1 MTTQI
6 SITDAE
12 LNIMKILWQKGPLT
26 SSQIFAEMKDCGTG
40 NRNTQKT
47 LLLRLVNKG
56 AVEYEELTKNSY
68 IYAPLIKQEEYI
80 NDSRKSFLEKVFD
93 GSAKEM
99 MLNFVKEE
107 AITKDDLQEL
117 IKMIGEK

>member
-1 MTTQI
+1 MDMRI

-12 LNIMKILWQKGPLT
+12 LSIMKILWEKGSLP

-56 AVEYEELTKNSY
+56 AVQYEELTKNSY
-68 IYAPLIKQEEYI
+68 LYSPLIKQEEYI
-80 NDSRKSFLEKVFD
+80 NDSRKSFLEKLFD
-93 GSAKEM
+93 GSTKKM
-99 MLNFVKEE
+99 MLNFVKEK
-107 AITKDDLQEL
+107 AISKADLQEL
-117 IKMIGEK
+117 IKMIEEK

>member
-1 MTTQI
+1 MQI

-26 SSQIFAEMKDCGTG
+26 SAQIFAELKDCGTG

-56 AVEYEELTKNSY
+56 AVSYSELENKSY
-68 IYAPLIKQEEYI
+68 LYSALIKQEEYI
-80 NDSRKSFLEKVFD
+80 NNSRDKFVEKVFD
-93 GSAKEM
+93 GSAQKM
-99 MLNFVKEE
+99 MLNFIHEKS
-107 AITKDDLQEL
+107 ITKADLQEL
-117 IKMIGEK
+117 IRLIEEQ